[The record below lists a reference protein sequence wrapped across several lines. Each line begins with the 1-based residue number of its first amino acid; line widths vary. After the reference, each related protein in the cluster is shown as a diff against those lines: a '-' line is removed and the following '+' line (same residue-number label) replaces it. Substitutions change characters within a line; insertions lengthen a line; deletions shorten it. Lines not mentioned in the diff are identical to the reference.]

1 MKRITPIT
9 LFLLLIGLA
18 DVKLAQYN
26 QTQRQPQPPQRE
38 TQPQAQA
45 ARREDRELAQRELR
59 DRIARDERRECEV
72 QIERAETY
80 YISRTESGIRGRAR
94 VTTNRAASRDVRFEG
109 VIDIRR
115 NIINN
120 LRWEYD
126 TGAGY
131 GNPGGNYGG
140 SQSGALRSG
149 RYEIQLV
156 ATSRLL
162 SVGGD
167 GRTVVQSSRGGR
179 FSQWDIEDAGNGYY
193 YIRAADTGDVLAAQG
208 RGESG
213 DSVVLVRQRR
223 GDETQLWLVKPGP
236 DNGYYFTTARGKS
249 LDSPSSARQ
258 DGGRIQIYN
267 SNGEA
272 NQRFRLRLISES
284 NYGGNDR
291 SRDRDRDRYDR
302 DRDSGQSGGTG
313 VLTWRGRVDDVI
325 MLEIRDRSVR
335 DRVVSGRQAESVR
348 FDFSASLPSREVS
361 VLVDKRRGRGE
372 VRVVEQPSRRN
383 NYTAVI
389 QIRDSS
395 GGADDYEIE
404 VRWN

>member
-18 DVKLAQYN
+18 GAALAQYNQN
-26 QTQRQPQPPQRE
+26 QTQRQPPPQRQTE
-38 TQPQAQA
+38 PQAQA

-94 VTTNRAASRDVRFEG
+94 VTMNRSAPRDVKFEG

-120 LRWEYD
+120 LRWDYE
-126 TGAGY
+126 TGPGY
-131 GNPGGNYGG
+131 GNPGGNPGG
-140 SQSGALRSG
+140 GQPGVLRAG

-162 SVGGD
+162 SVGSD

-179 FSQWDIEDAGNGYY
+179 YSQWDIEDAGNGYF
-193 YIRAADTGDVLAAQG
+193 YIRASDTGDVLAVQG
-208 RGESG
+208 RGENG

-272 NQRFRLRLISES
+272 NQRFRLRLINES

-291 SRDRDRDRYDR
+291 GRDRDRNDR
-302 DRDSGQSGGTG
+302 DRDTGQSGGAG
-313 VLTWRGRVDDVI
+313 RLTWRGRVDDVI
-325 MLEIRDRSVR
+325 MLEIRDRTVR
-335 DRVVSGRQAESVR
+335 DRVVSGRAAEAVR
-348 FDFSASLPSREVS
+348 FDFGASLPSRDVS
-361 VLVDKRRGRGE
+361 VLVDKRQGRGE